1 MELPP
6 LNRGELASAVAS
18 VARWC
23 RDLDVAEEAV
33 QDALVRG
40 LAAWNAAG
48 PPDNRVAW
56 LITAARRIVLDRL
69 RHREVRRKATDD
81 LVLNESA
88 RRTAQNA
95 HSLSDEVLGMLLA
108 CCDERLPPEAQTVL
122 ALRYVAG
129 LNVVEIAR
137 AFVCSEAALE
147 QRLVR
152 AKRTARELG
161 VRFDPP
167 DMERLTSRLPA
178 IHLTIYLIFNEGY
191 VVTQGDGLL
200 SNEACQEA
208 IFLTELLVPLVP
220 DSTET
225 LGLLALMKLQASRA
239 DARVGSDGALL
250 RLHEQDRS
258 LWNADWV
265 NDAFRLLS
273 AARSLG
279 RPPGPYELQAAIAL
293 HHANASSFEQ
303 TDWPAVVGLYECLV
317 KLQPDPVTRLNRAI
331 AISMERGP
339 AAALPLV
346 EQLAGEEKRYPLVA
360 AVRADLLFRLECFEA
375 AGEAFETAHHTV
387 RNLVEKSFLEKR
399 IAECRS
405 AQMSASRQGQSAVVS
420 AYKGFLRP

>member
-6 LNRGELASAVAS
+6 FNRSELASAVAT

-23 RDLDVAEEAV
+23 RDLDTAEDAV

-40 LAAWNAAG
+40 LATWNIGRPA
-48 PPDNRVAW
+48 NRVAW
-56 LITAARRIVLDRL
+56 LVTAARRIVLDGL
-69 RHREVRRKATDD
+69 RHREVHRKVSDD
-81 LVLNESA
+81 LVSTESA
-88 RRTAQNA
+88 RLAGRKA
-95 HSLSDEVLGMLLA
+95 LSFPDEVLGMLLA

-129 LNVVEIAR
+129 LSVVEIAR
-137 AFVCSEAALE
+137 AFVCSEVALE

-152 AKRTARELG
+152 AKRAARELG

-167 DMERLTSRLPA
+167 DLEQLTSRLPA

-191 VVTQGDGLL
+191 AVTQGAGLL

-208 IFLTELLVPLVP
+208 IFLAKMLLPLVP
-220 DSTET
+220 NSTET

-258 LWNADWV
+258 LWNAGWV
-265 NDAFRLLS
+265 EDAFRLLS
-273 AARSLG
+273 VARSTG

-293 HHANASSFEQ
+293 HHANAPSFEK
-303 TDWPAVVGLYECLV
+303 TDWPAVVGLYDCLAT
-317 KLQPDPVTRLNRAI
+317 LQPDPVTRLNRAI
-331 AISMERGP
+331 AIGRERGP

-346 EQLAGEEKRYPLVA
+346 EQLAEEEQRYPLVA
-360 AVRADLLFRLECFEA
+360 AVRADLLFRLGSFKA
-375 AGEAFETAHHTV
+375 AGEAFESAHRIT
-387 RNLVEKSFLEKR
+387 RNLVERSFLEAR
-399 IAECRS
+399 IAAC
-405 AQMSASRQGQSAVVS
+405 QLASESMKKVDGPPTSSPQS
-420 AYKGFLRP
+420 RN